1 MGYGCALGCG
11 VGRTAGFSTA
21 LLADTRVASVE
32 MTVFLL
38 VGKKDRQQ
46 QEQRLGVGSLYI
58 PTLRKKREGWGT
70 RSGWLVEVRT
80 GNGKY
85 KDNCKCKCKCKCNGN
100 GKYNDRSWQGKG
112 LHSHLSRDKAAAK
125 MGHPIVYVRNKQR
138 QVQRRRQV
146 QKTRETLDASP
157 RVVRKYVLARRGLWE
172 RAADVGVEILLDG
185 RLDDKDDVV
194 SGLEG

>member
-1 MGYGCALGCG
+1 M
-11 VGRTAGFSTA
+11 GRTAGFSTA
-21 LLADTRVASVE
+21 LLADARAASVE

-46 QEQRLGVGSLYI
+46 QEQRLVVGSLYI

-80 GNGKY
+80 G
-85 KDNCKCKCKCKCNGN
+85 NGN